1 MKVTIAALFASL
13 AFSSAGITP
22 ELSVSV
28 NSRDANE
35 LTGRFDSSMKWSTE
49 GSYAGTNYEVRQ
61 SGWGSIEDNEVDET
75 RLTLLC

>member
-1 MKVTIAALFASL
+1 MKVTVAALL
-13 AFSSAGITP
+13 ATLAVASAGITP

-28 NSRDANE
+28 NSKDANE

-61 SGWGSIEDNEVDET
+61 NNPGRSKTKLHAALNSFF
-75 RLTLLC
+75 